1 MIMTCE
7 TMKVKRYTD
16 KVLVNCC
23 RNDRDLVIRPTTL
36 GFTPHSIRA
45 EKKGVFWIENQQQH
59 GYILTRNH
67 YLSKGGGGRSQ

>member
-36 GFTPHSIRA
+36 GFTPHNIRA
-45 EKKGVFWIENQQQH
+45 EKRVF
-59 GYILTRNH
+59 YR
-67 YLSKGGGGRSQ
+67 